1 MRCRCNRAQS
11 DSYSHTQHSDV
22 PSSIPTTA
30 AIAEAREKRERMR
43 LDGGGTGSDAFISL
57 EVGLAVKSGQ
67 SRLVREDDEIGDG
80 DEGKPIFCPRGRAE
94 P

>member
-1 MRCRCNRAQS
+1 
-11 DSYSHTQHSDV
+11 
-22 PSSIPTTA
+22 
-30 AIAEAREKRERMR
+30 MR